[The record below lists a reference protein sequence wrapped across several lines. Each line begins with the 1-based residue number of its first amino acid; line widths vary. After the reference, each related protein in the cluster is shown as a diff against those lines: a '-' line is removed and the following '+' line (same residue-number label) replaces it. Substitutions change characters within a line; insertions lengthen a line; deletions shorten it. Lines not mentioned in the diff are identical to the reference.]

1 MTISSKISTF
11 AGLPIVA
18 WDADETPDD
27 PTAVAW
33 RLELEE
39 FDASEAEFEAALEAL
54 LKRTGEGGPVAL
66 IVGEWGES
74 YERTMP
80 RDLLVRNAP
89 RLSRLRSLFAAE
101 LTFEQ
106 CEISW
111 IKQTDITPLLE
122 AFPQLE
128 RLWVRGAEGLELK
141 PVRHEALRELA
152 FESGGLPAEIV
163 RAVAACDFPALT
175 HLELWLGVDNY
186 GGDARA
192 DDLAPI
198 LSGRSL
204 PALTSLAIRNAEIA
218 DEVAEALA
226 AAPVVARLTR
236 LDLSMGA
243 LSETGAEALLAGQPL
258 THLETLDLHHHFLS
272 EDLAARLADEFPGVR
287 VDVSDRQ
294 EEEEWGRYTAVSE

>member
-33 RLELEE
+33 RLEQEE
-39 FDASEAEFEAALEAL
+39 FDASAEEFEQAFEAL
-54 LKRTGEGGPVAL
+54 LKRTGDGGPVAL
-66 IVGEWGES
+66 VVGEWGEA
-74 YERTMP
+74 YERGFP
-80 RDLLVRNAP
+80 VDLLVRNAS

-111 IKQTDITPLLE
+111 IKQADITPLFE

-128 RLWVRGAEGLELK
+128 RLWVRGADGLQLK

-163 RAVAACDFPALT
+163 RAVAASDFPALT

-204 PALTSLAIRNAEIA
+204 PALTSLALRNAEIA
-218 DEVAEALA
+218 DEIAESLA
-226 AAPVVARLTR
+226 AAPVVARLSR

-243 LSETGAEALLAGQPL
+243 LSDTGAESLLAGQPL
-258 THLETLDLHHHFLS
+258 THLEVLDLQHHFLS
-272 EDLAARLADEFPGVR
+272 EELAARLAEELPGVR
-287 VDVSDRQ
+287 VDVGDRQ
-294 EEEEWGRYTAVSE
+294 EEEEWGRYTAVAE